1 MDSLVFMK
9 SLFILF
15 YETRSLT
22 LRNELVQLNIG
33 LARKVAHQMERTSTQ
48 SYEDL
53 EAWAII
59 GLVKGVERFNP
70 FQNPYFSSFALP
82 YIRGEIQHFIRDK
95 STTIRLSRKY
105 QDLASKRESA
115 NKKLSIQ
122 LGRRPTKIELI
133 KALDITEEEYEE
145 LEIAVSN
152 RKGQANL
159 DARIGDGDELTLGE
173 ALPAKQFINYSYYD
187 NLWDEVEEALSAM
200 DCPMTL
206 QAIRL
211 IYLDDYSFEQAV
223 RILKISEYEVFTHV
237 EKGVELL
244 TKKINVS
251 LEEIVNLVATYPED
265 SIKNAWHKANISDY
279 AEAQFYDFLNCA

>member
-1 MDSLVFMK
+1 MK
-9 SLFILF
+9 NLFILF
-15 YETRSLT
+15 YETRSLS
-22 LRNELVQLNIG
+22 LRNELVELNIG
-33 LARKVAHQMERTSTQ
+33 LARKVAHQMEKTSTQ

-95 STTIRLSRKY
+95 SSTIKLSRKY
-105 QDLASKRESA
+105 QDLASKRESLI
-115 NKKLSIQ
+115 KKLSIQ
-122 LGRRPTKIELI
+122 LGRRPTKLELT
-133 KALDITEEEYEE
+133 KALDITNEEYEE

-173 ALPAKQFINYSYYD
+173 ALPAKQFINYSYYYK
-187 NLWDEVEEALSAM
+187 LWDEVESALDSF
-200 DCPMTL
+200 DCAKTL
-206 QAIRL
+206 QVVRL
-211 IYLDDYSFEQAV
+211 IYLEDYSFQQAA
-223 RILKISEYEVFTHV
+223 RALNMSEYEILNRVD
-237 EKGVELL
+237 EGVNLL

-251 LEEIVNLVATYPED
+251 LEEIVDLVATYPEEN
-265 SIKNAWHKANISDY
+265 IKLCWHKANISGY
-279 AEAQFYDFLNCA
+279 GAEQFYDFLNCA